1 MKIYMH
7 RAVFEGAFN
16 AKNVFFYA
24 FVSTGLSEL

>member
-16 AKNVFFYA
+16 AKKRVFYA
-24 FVSTGLSEL
+24 FDSAGLSEL

>member
-16 AKNVFFYA
+16 AKKRFFYA